1 MKSLPYTKHD
11 LEILAYVFDGPV
23 TFAYLAQKIHG
34 FGGEYEIAGASNLI
48 IWSDM
53 SDEHSTAVLRL
64 VREQA
69 IAYEIVDRSVYVEDG
84 AVLTYP
90 EAKRLPK
97 GGYKHPHWI
106 PLVIKRGRNL

>member
-11 LEILAYVFDGPV
+11 LEILTYVFDGPV

-34 FGGEYEIAGASNLI
+34 FWGEYEIAGASNLI

-64 VREQA
+64 RRAQA
-69 IAYEIVDRSVYVEDG
+69 IACEIVSRVRSEMRKPVRAG
-84 AVLTYP
+84 HFMFL
-90 EAKRLPK
+90 R
-97 GGYKHPHWI
+97 
-106 PLVIKRGRNL
+106 VIHSSTGRVPT